1 MRCSL
6 FKPRMS
12 TDHQHSPQDP
22 QGCKFQKRGVTTLGS
37 LTLIIPSSKSSMHKP
52 VPDSDKGFCISV
64 LILYAQSYNGT
75 GSAIRETEAQNSQ
88 KTCPRSEHLSPKETT
103 LARALLGGTVPPAP
117 RLRERGELLAFCS
130 GGRGNAKNTWHL
142 GVWDPPTYKMCT

>member
-1 MRCSL
+1 
-6 FKPRMS
+6 
-12 TDHQHSPQDP
+12 
-22 QGCKFQKRGVTTLGS
+22 
-37 LTLIIPSSKSSMHKP
+37 MHKP

-142 GVWDPPTYKMCT
+142 GVWDPPHIQNVYLKPVPTPRQLCDLGCVP